1 MNSKNSTL
9 NIAVIGVGRWGKN
22 VVRTIREEMPNAR
35 LSHIVTSNPAVKAQY
50 EDELTVLPNWSS
62 LLEHKNE
69 YDCIVAALP
78 PDINLALAR
87 DVLPL
92 GIPLFIEKPLAM
104 DSTGAQELLSLAQQH
119 KSIIQVNHIDLYNP
133 AVNEILA
140 RLGNDPIYVKGA
152 IGAAYPHHAVM
163 SPLWEY
169 SPHFIAAAL
178 KIVKSSLVSLQA
190 TYLPIPES
198 LQDNERREVVLL
210 ALKFADGSDV
220 EIHAGNGM
228 EDKTRT
234 LDIRQQQDRYLF
246 VDRADIPL
254 KVNEQAVAIDAR
266 LPLTKSL
273 LHFADKVNNQD
284 IDLEDFISGV
294 EVIKILELADR
305 SLQEGKAIKL

>member
-1 MNSKNSTL
+1 MNSNKKL
-9 NIAVIGVGRWGKN
+9 NIAVVGVGRWGKN
-22 VVRTIREEMPNAR
+22 VVRTIVEEMPNAR
-35 LSHIVTSNPAVKAQY
+35 LSHIVTSNPAVKSQY
-50 EDELTVLPNWSS
+50 ENKLSVLPNWRM
-62 LLEHKNE
+62 LLEHRDE

-78 PDINLALAR
+78 PDINLELAK

-104 DSTGAQELLSLAQQH
+104 DYEGAQTLLSLAQQN

-133 AVNEILA
+133 AVDEIRS
-140 RLGNDPIYVKGA
+140 RLSEKPVSIKGA
-152 IGAAYPHHAVM
+152 IGAAYGHHAVM

-178 KIVKSSLVSLQA
+178 KIAMAPLISLQA
-190 TYLPIPES
+190 TYLPIPKS
-198 LQDNERREVVLL
+198 LQDNERRELVLL
-210 ALKFADGSDV
+210 TLKFADGSEA
-220 EIHAGNGM
+220 EIRAGNGM

-234 LDIRQQQDRYLF
+234 LDIRQEQDQYLF
-246 VDRADIPL
+246 VDRADVPL
-254 KVNEQAVAIDAR
+254 RINKQAISIDTR

-294 EVIKILELADR
+294 EVIRILELADR
-305 SLQEGKAIKL
+305 SLQEGKTIKL